1 MLVSPL
7 VHMKLR
13 TAALPTSLA
22 ATFGKVREWDQTQ
35 HEYKKFH
42 QGWDLEAPIGTPC
55 RAIADGIIHYVG
67 HHPDFGSQV
76 ILRFSKSGNKLQ
88 SIAGDTLFAQ
98 YAHLSMVL
106 VQAGQEVVAGYTVA
120 YTGTTGNAS
129 ANAPHLHF
137 EIRTTAN
144 PNPGKGRIGRVDPA
158 TILGYHYL
166 RSS

>member
-76 ILRFSKSGNKLQ
+76 ILRFSKSG
-88 SIAGDTLFAQ
+88 
-98 YAHLSMVL
+98 
-106 VQAGQEVVAGYTVA
+106 
-120 YTGTTGNAS
+120 
-129 ANAPHLHF
+129 
-137 EIRTTAN
+137 
-144 PNPGKGRIGRVDPA
+144 A
-158 TILGYHYL
+158 TSFSRSRAT
-166 RSS
+166 RSSHSMRIFRWYSSKLVKKS